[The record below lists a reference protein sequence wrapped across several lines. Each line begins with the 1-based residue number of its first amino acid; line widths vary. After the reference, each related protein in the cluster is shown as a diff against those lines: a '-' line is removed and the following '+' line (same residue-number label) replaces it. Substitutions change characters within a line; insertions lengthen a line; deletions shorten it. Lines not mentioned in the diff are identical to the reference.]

1 LLLEKVTQYCIAF
14 FLILLT
20 ISYFLGENGRISYFP
35 SYLIGIVGLG
45 LALCGRFNLIIK
57 STKITTILL
66 ATILGYFCLAIMA
79 TNGDFYSSLRYFGYS
94 LLLLSFVYGLVYAS
108 TTMEWF
114 RDVFLSTLVIAAAV
128 SAAYSTYFFFNL
140 DYQPLAER
148 RLYALGGLN
157 NPAMSAMS
165 YGAALSLCMSFFF
178 LTKERGLRILTLVL
192 GIVLIVAI
200 GLSGTR
206 GVWIGLLAAGAATIF
221 LMPNKSHQRRLMLI
235 LFCLIPVTLI
245 ASYLSGFTELMLKR
259 STSFRPEI
267 WQATITQWLNG
278 NLMLG
283 AGIQTAFDLYIA
295 PNKFMHPH
303 SLYLSTLY
311 YGGILGLG
319 LLLMSIGRL
328 FWVLLHKA
336 DLDVK
341 TYALP
346 LLVFGLVTLLFDG
359 NRLVA
364 KVDFLWLCFWLPVA
378 LTLLA
383 ESRANRVT

>member
-1 LLLEKVTQYCIAF
+1 
-14 FLILLT
+14 
-20 ISYFLGENGRISYFP
+20 
-35 SYLIGIVGLG
+35 
-45 LALCGRFNLIIK
+45 
-57 STKITTILL
+57 
-66 ATILGYFCLAIMA
+66 
-79 TNGDFYSSLRYFGYS
+79 
-94 LLLLSFVYGLVYAS
+94 
-108 TTMEWF
+108 
-114 RDVFLSTLVIAAAV
+114 
-128 SAAYSTYFFFNL
+128 
-140 DYQPLAER
+140 
-148 RLYALGGLN
+148 
-157 NPAMSAMS
+157 
-165 YGAALSLCMSFFF
+165 
-178 LTKERGLRILTLVL
+178 
-192 GIVLIVAI
+192 
-200 GLSGTR
+200 
-206 GVWIGLLAAGAATIF
+206 
-221 LMPNKSHQRRLMLI
+221 MLI

-383 ESRANRVT
+383 ESRADRVT